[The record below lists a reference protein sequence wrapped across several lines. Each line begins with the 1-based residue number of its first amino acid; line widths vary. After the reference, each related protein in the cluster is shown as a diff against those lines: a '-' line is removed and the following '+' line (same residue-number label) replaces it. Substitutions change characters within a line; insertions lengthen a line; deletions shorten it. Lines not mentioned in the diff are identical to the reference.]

1 MARRKMKAMVK
12 RKMKA
17 MGKKKP
23 KVPMK
28 KKTKAQRKKQPKA
41 STKKLETPAPA
52 PAPAVVGAF
61 TACELSAAK
70 RLVLL
75 SRSNKS
81 SSGGSRS
88 TIFASS
94 GSSVNTPPVTA
105 QVMPRPAEDYLSDEE
120 LEDDSQEVPGILRR
134 TRLYRYIFEIYQVI
148 QPMKK

>member
-28 KKTKAQRKKQPKA
+28 KTKAQRKKQPKA
-41 STKKLETPAPA
+41 STKMLETPAPA

-61 TACELSAAK
+61 TACELFAAK

-75 SRSNKS
+75 SGSNKS

-88 TIFASS
+88 AIFASS
-94 GSSVNTPPVTA
+94 GSSVNAPPVIA
-105 QVMPRPAEDYLSDEE
+105 QVMPRPSEDYLSDEE
-120 LEDDSQEVPGILRR
+120 LEDDSQEVPGIPRR
-134 TRLYRYIFEIYQVI
+134 TRLYRYIFEIYQVT

>member
-28 KKTKAQRKKQPKA
+28 KTKAQRKKQPKA

-52 PAPAVVGAF
+52 PVVVGAF
-61 TACELSAAK
+61 TARELSAAK

-75 SRSNKS
+75 SGSNKS

-88 TIFASS
+88 AIFASS
-94 GSSVNTPPVTA
+94 GSSVNAPSVIA

-120 LEDDSQEVPGILRR
+120 LEDDSQEVPGIPRR
-134 TRLYRYIFEIYQVI
+134 TRLYRYIFEIYQVT